1 MIKGRSL
8 VCFFLTMMFVLGGT
22 TVSIAQADT
31 EKTLEEEVNS
41 YIKASGGTITVNY
54 QSLETEDH
62 YKFNDRMLVAAAS
75 TIKLPL
81 ALFVMKL
88 ADEGKIDLTQQLTY
102 QKRHYYGGSGVIQYE
117 AVGSRYTIEQ
127 LIEKAMIHS
136 DNIAFIMLKEYVGTQ
151 DFVAFMKKIGG
162 QYTYPGGRNVTS
174 AYDLSL
180 YAAEL
185 YHFSKSS
192 PIGARLVGYLKNT
205 VYNTTIP
212 KGIKDVEVAHKVGMI
227 PMNLI
232 YNDIAIVF
240 DDQPYTLAV
249 TTSGLPYENS
259 QQVIAD
265 IAAIV
270 HKHHKAQ
277 TKPYYVL
284 SKLTGGRLEK
294 IKEDSLVKDSH
305 YVKSGGLKTALIWY
319 RDINLLKT
327 AFSGVEASPP
337 IIGKAVFLSLKGN
350 VYGDAILKLKNMFAD
365 RKKTKN
371 TLPKTHY
378 FPSTVK
384 QFMTTE
390 DVPVYSATGEL
401 VEIGKLRANQVWVRT
416 GEDRFWHFVSFG
428 MQRGQVWKSNTIPV
442 YGKVKTVEQKDS
454 YLKYLKLL
462 PNASVFEQPSLSADS
477 LVLFQKE
484 GIVRFLE
491 ERGEWFRVAVG
502 GKVGFVHKGFA
513 EEPVSEPIRL
523 TFAGDAMMDW
533 SVKETVRI
541 KGAGYPFV
549 HVKTELSASD
559 LGIVNLETAVTDTA
573 GKYTKEYNF
582 KSDKFSLAG
591 LKDAGFGLVSLANNH
606 SFDYGMTGF
615 RDTVEALE
623 DSQLDF
629 VGGGL
634 TSEQAYAAKSYN
646 IKGKKVKIMAF
657 SKVLPDFSWV
667 AGEAKP
673 GLANGYELELMKR
686 NIRKEKQDADY
697 VFVYIHWGV
706 EKSRKPEPFQR
717 DWARQMIDSGADGII
732 GSHPHVL
739 QGFEYYNGKPIA
751 YSIGNFLF
759 PDYVKGDKAQTGLLH
774 LDIQDGDI
782 TLSFSPYRIVRDQ
795 IVPQSDQEREV
806 VWRELEGLSYGEI
819 EISNGLVL
827 GTNSVIAGK

>member
-1 MIKGRSL
+1 MNVERRF
-8 VCFFLTMMFVLGGT
+8 VCFFLTMLFVLGGT
-22 TVSIAQADT
+22 SMAQADT
-31 EKTLEEEVNS
+31 EKTGLEDEINS
-41 YIKASGGTITVNY
+41 YIKATGGTITVNY

-62 YKFNDRMLVAAAS
+62 YNFNDRNVVAAAS

-81 ALFVMKL
+81 VLFVMKL
-88 ADEGKIDLTQQLTY
+88 ADEGKVDLSQQLTY

-127 LIEKAMIHS
+127 LVEKAIIHS

-151 DFVAFMKKIGG
+151 DFITFMKSMGG

-185 YHFSKSS
+185 YRFSKSS
-192 PIGARLVGYLKNT
+192 PFGARLVGYLKNT

-212 KGIKDVEVAHKVGMI
+212 KGIEDVEVAHKVGMI

-232 YNDIAIVF
+232 YNDIAIIF
-240 DDQPYTLAV
+240 DANPYTLAV
-249 TTSGLPYENS
+249 TTTGIPYEKS
-259 QQVIAD
+259 QKVIAD

-270 HKHHKAQ
+270 HKYHQAR
-277 TKPYYVL
+277 TRPYFVL

-294 IKEDSLVKDSH
+294 IKEDRLVKDFH
-305 YVKSGGLKTALIWY
+305 YVKSGGLRTAFIWY

-327 AFSGVEASPP
+327 AFSGVGTTP
-337 IIGKAVFLSLKGN
+337 IIGKTVLLSLPRN
-350 VYGDAILKLKNMFAD
+350 VYGDAILKLKNFFA
-365 RKKTKN
+365 KKKDTPN
-371 TLPKTHY
+371 LPTTPY
-378 FPSTVK
+378 FTPDVK

-390 DVPVYSATGEL
+390 EVPVYAATGEF
-401 VEIGKLRANQVWVRT
+401 VQIGKINEDQVWLRT
-416 GEDRFWHFVSFG
+416 GEDQFWHFVSFG
-428 MQRGQVWKSNTIPV
+428 MKRGLVWKGATVPV
-442 YGKVKTVEQKDS
+442 IRKANSIEQPELSHKH
-454 YLKYLKLL
+454 LKLL
-462 PNASVFEQPSLSADS
+462 ANASVYEKPLISSDS
-477 LVLFQKE
+477 LALFQKE
-484 GIVRFLE
+484 AMVQFIAKS
-491 ERGEWFRVAVG
+491 GEWFQVTVG
-502 GKVGFVHKGFA
+502 GRRGFVLESFV
-513 EEPVSEPIRL
+513 EEPTSEPIRL

-533 SVKETVRI
+533 SVKETVRQ
-541 KGAGYPFV
+541 KGADYPFV
-549 HVKTELSASD
+549 HVKEEMLGSD
-559 LGIVNLETAVTDTA
+559 LGVVNLETAVTDTS

-591 LKDAGFGLVSLANNH
+591 LKNAGFGLVSLANNH
-606 SFDYGMTGF
+606 SFDYGMNGF
-615 RDTVEALE
+615 RDTVAALE

-634 TSEQAYAAKSYN
+634 TSEQAYAAKSYDIN
-646 IKGKKVKIMAF
+646 GKKVKIMAF
-657 SKVLPDFSWV
+657 SRVLPDFSWV
-667 AGEAKP
+667 AGESKP

-697 VFVYIHWGV
+697 VFVYLHWGV
-706 EKSRKPEPFQR
+706 EKNRRPEPFQR

-782 TLSFSPYRIVRDQ
+782 ALSFSPYRIVRDQ
-795 IVPQSDQEREV
+795 IVPQSEQEREA
-806 VWRELEGLSYGEI
+806 VWKELDGLSYGEI
-819 EISNGLVL
+819 EIKKGLVL
-827 GTNSVIAGK
+827 EQDSVVAGK